1 MATAVM
7 NLQDLR
13 TQLAAKLQEQKNT
26 LPPPTS
32 TRIKAV
38 AKEGFALPTGEVIEE
53 LEAIVV
59 DVRYVN
65 ALYLKPYKAGVIE
78 TPSCWAV
85 SADANTMVPDE
96 KSEKAVHSACE
107 GCPNNEWG
115 SGANGSGKK
124 CKNTIRLALLQ
135 PDATDKSPILTL
147 DLPPTSTGP
156 FLKTLRT
163 LTVPIQTVVMRFS
176 LDPKQTYAKVLTE
189 LLSPAP
195 DAVAPY
201 LLAAID
207 KAQPLIGR
215 GFDYDN

>member
-1 MATAVM
+1 M

-32 TRIKAV
+32 SRVKAV
-38 AKEGFALPTGEVIEE
+38 AKEGFALPTGEVLEE

-78 TPSCWAV
+78 TPSCWAL
-85 SADANTMVPDE
+85 SADANDMAPDA
-96 KSEKAVHSACE
+96 KSEKPIHTACD

-115 SGANGSGKK
+115 SGANGPGKK

-135 PDATDKSPILTL
+135 PDADEKSPILTL
-147 DLPPTSTGP
+147 DLPPTSIGP
-156 FLKTLRT
+156 FLKVLRT

-207 KAQPLIGR
+207 KAQPLINR

>member
-1 MATAVM
+1 MANAIM
-7 NLQDLR
+7 NMQDLR
-13 TQLAAKLQEQKNT
+13 TQLAAKLQEQKST

-32 TRIKAV
+32 SRIKAV
-38 AKEGFALPTGEVIEE
+38 AKEGFALPTGQVIEE

-65 ALYLKPYKAGVIE
+65 ALYLKPYKPGVIE
-78 TPSCWAV
+78 TPSCWAI
-85 SADANTMVPDE
+85 SADANELVPNE
-96 KSEKAVHSACE
+96 KSEKAVHIACE

-115 SGANGSGKK
+115 SGANDLGKK

-156 FLKTLRT
+156 FLKVLRT
-163 LTVPIQTVVMRFS
+163 LSVPVQTVVMHFS
-176 LDPKQTYAKVLTE
+176 LDPKQTYAKIITK

-201 LLAAID
+201 LMTAID
-207 KAQPLIGR
+207 KAQPLINR
-215 GFDYDN
+215 GFDYE

>member
-1 MATAVM
+1 MALNVM

-13 TQLAAKLQEQKNT
+13 TQLAAKLQDQKNT

-32 TRIKAV
+32 SKIKPV
-38 AKEGFALPTGEVIEE
+38 VKEGFALPNGQVLEE

-65 ALYLKPYKAGVIE
+65 ALYLKPYKPGAIE
-78 TPSCWAV
+78 TPSCWALN
-85 SADANTMVPDE
+85 ADANILAPNE
-96 KSEKAVHSACE
+96 ASEKPVHATCE

-115 SGANGSGKK
+115 SGANGSGKR
-124 CKNTIRLALLQ
+124 CKNMIRLALLP
-135 PDATDKSPILTL
+135 PDATEKTSVFIL

-156 FLKTLRT
+156 FLKVLRG
-163 LTVPIQTVVMRFS
+163 LSVPMQTVVMRFS

-195 DAVAPY
+195 DAVAPFI
-201 LLAAID
+201 LGAIERA
-207 KAQPLIGR
+207 KPTIER
-215 GFDYDN
+215 GFDYNN